1 MLKRL
6 VTILTLLAVVGF
18 ASADSDDEQAVSV
31 VDSGESK
38 LPVTSVKSVHKAKM
52 QRILQENELLRAQI
66 KNAELKREL
75 KRELKEIVDFP
86 SETQNAMFQ
95 RILQENSLLRVQIKN
110 AELKRD
116 LKEILDPPSETQDD
130 ED

>member
-6 VTILTLLAVVGF
+6 VTILILLAAVGF
-18 ASADSDDEQAVSV
+18 ASSDSDDEQAVSV

-38 LPVTSVKSVHKAKM
+38 LPVTSDNSVHKAQM

-66 KNAELKREL
+66 KNAELKRD
-75 KRELKEIVDFP
+75 LKEIVG
-86 SETQNAMFQ
+86 
-95 RILQENSLLRVQIKN
+95 
-110 AELKRD
+110 
-116 LKEILDPPSETQDD
+116 PPSETQDD